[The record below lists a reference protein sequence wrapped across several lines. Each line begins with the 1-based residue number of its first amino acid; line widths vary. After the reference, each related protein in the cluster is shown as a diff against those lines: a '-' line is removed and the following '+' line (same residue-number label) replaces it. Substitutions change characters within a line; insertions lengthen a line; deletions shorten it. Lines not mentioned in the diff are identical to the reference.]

1 MKAKNIITSVLFV
14 GWLAV
19 FAVLSLVLKDQD
31 HSVSERRK
39 LEQFETYSEKH
50 EREEK
55 KGKDYTLT
63 EYFSWLEDYF
73 LDQFPSRDNFRT
85 LTAVSRFYVLNQSD
99 SNGYYIADG
108 SACKVDPELHTD
120 ALASSVESVN
130 SLYDRYFAS
139 NTDVYYSVIPDK
151 NYFYAENSGH
161 LHYDYDELLE
171 IYSSGLN
178 ESIEYID
185 IFPLLEGSDYYITDP
200 HWNQKDILPV
210 ARHLLNSMGVSESD
224 IDYTETELK
233 NFNGTYVGQLSL
245 PLPEESVTLLT
256 NNVIDGCIV
265 TDYET
270 GKTRAV
276 YEPDDYKNTDPY
288 DIFLGGAKSLLRIEN
303 PSQTNGRQ
311 LVIFR
316 DSFGSSLVP
325 LLIDG
330 YSEIIVA
337 DTRYIYPSMI
347 TDFVEFKDDCDV
359 LFIYS
364 TSVINTR
371 GTFNIDK

>member
-1 MKAKNIITSVLFV
+1 MKVKKIIISVLFV

-19 FAVLSLVLKDQD
+19 FAVLSLVLKDKD

-50 EREEK
+50 ESEEK
-55 KGKDYTLT
+55 KGKDYSLT
-63 EYFSWLEDYF
+63 QYFSWLEDYF
-73 LDQFPSRDNFRT
+73 LDQFPSRDNFRS
-85 LTAVSRFYVLNQSD
+85 LTAISRFYLFNQSD

-108 SACKVDPELHTD
+108 SACKVDPDLNTD
-120 ALASSVESVN
+120 ALESSVESVN

-151 NYFYAENSGH
+151 NYFYAESSGH
-161 LHYDYDELLE
+161 LHYDYEKLLE

-178 ESIEYID
+178 ENIEYID
-185 IFPLLEGSDYYITDP
+185 IFPLLEGDDYYITDP
-200 HWNQKDILPV
+200 HWDQKNILPV
-210 ARHLLNSMGVSESD
+210 AQHLLTEMGVSVSD
-224 IDYTETELK
+224 IDYTEQKLE
-233 NFNGTYVGQLSL
+233 NFSGTYVGQLSL
-245 PLPEESVTLLT
+245 PLPDESVTLLT
-256 NNVIDGCIV
+256 SDAINSCTV

-276 YEPDDYKNTDPY
+276 YELDDFKNTDPY
-288 DIFLGGAKSLLRIEN
+288 DVFLGGAKSLLKIEN

-311 LVIFR
+311 LVVFR

-337 DTRYIYPSMI
+337 DTRYIYPSLI
-347 TDFVEFKDDCDV
+347 GNFVEIRDDCDV

-371 GTFNIDK
+371 GTFNIEK